1 MTRSTDIPDLASY
14 ATIIVAFS
22 GGKDSVACV
31 LHLLELGVPRE
42 RIELWHHDVDGR
54 EGSTL
59 MDWPVTRAYCRAF
72 AGALGLPIYFSWKV
86 GGFEREMLRDSER
99 TQPICWENP
108 DGTVS
113 QEGGKRGKLTT
124 RRKFPQVSA
133 DLTVRWCSAYL
144 KIDVC
149 RRAINGQARFINART
164 LLVSGERAAESSARA
179 KYAEFEP
186 DACDTR
192 EAKEVRRHVDRW
204 RPVHAWSERD
214 VWQIIARWQIAP
226 HPAYLVGFGRTSCMF
241 CIFGGPDQFATGRA
255 LDHARFGKIAGYEA
269 AFGVTIKRKQAL
281 PVIADAGNPYPYTSE
296 HAAMALSASYDHPII
311 VDRWRLPLGAFGDQQ
326 GPT

>member
-1 MTRSTDIPDLASY
+1 MIDGAVPVLASY
-14 ATIIVAFS
+14 DTIIVAFS

-31 LHLLELGVPRE
+31 LRLLELGVPRE

-72 AGALGLPIYFSWKV
+72 ADVLGLRIYYSWKV
-86 GGFEREMLRDSER
+86 GGFEREMLRDQER
-99 TQPICWENP
+99 TQPIRWENP
-108 DGTVS
+108 DGS
-113 QEGGKRGKLTT
+113 LGQAGGAGGKLAT

-133 DLTVRWCSAYL
+133 DLSVRWCSAYL

-149 RRAINGQARFINART
+149 RRAINGQDRFIDART

-186 DACDTR
+186 DAADTR
-192 EAKEVRRHVDRW
+192 DAKKVRRHVDRW
-204 RPVHAWSERD
+204 RPVHAWSERE
-214 VWQIIARWQIAP
+214 VWRIIASWRIAP
-226 HPAYLVGFGRTSCMF
+226 HPAYLVGFGRTSCMK
-241 CIFGGPDQFATGRA
+241 CIFGGPDQWATARA
-255 LDHARFGKIAGYEA
+255 LDRAGFDKVAGYEA
-269 AFGVTIKRKQAL
+269 AFGVTIKRKLAL
-281 PVIADAGNPYPYTSE
+281 PVLADAGSAYPYSAD
-296 HAAMALSASYDHPII
+296 HAAMALADTYDHPII
-311 VDRWRLPLGAFGDQQ
+311 VDRWRLPLGAFGDSQ